1 MTLIQPST
9 EVQPL
14 AGESPLDAAKIRK
27 LYDDGTRAIRA
38 EQLNYEQNSA
48 FVQGNQWVY
57 VNWQRRQVAELP
69 RTNDRARVTIPRMR
83 PMSRNIIAK
92 VVQRPLKFEVPPNAA
107 DDAHV
112 RGARIAEQVLL
123 DVTRQHDWELL
134 REQLAW
140 VVWKGGTGVLCLD
153 WDAAKGKDLG
163 IDPDTGKPV
172 NTGDIKSTCLS
183 ITECATEPGTRD
195 IRRANWWVKAQ
206 ALPPEEVKR
215 MYGLKTDPAKD
226 ASAVLSPLQAK
237 VISTNNRGGQ
247 TAPLNLTLVLTYYER
262 PNSKNK
268 KGTVAVVVGKEIV
281 DGPYPWPFPFTDRLN
296 LACARETVV
305 ETRWTGDT
313 ILSDA
318 VPVQTALNASWS
330 SIVEHVKLAGNARLM
345 GEESS
350 SDLFEN
356 YTDEAGEIQLY
367 REKPPAYLSPPQ
379 MPQWWIEMPDKLGA
393 QLDDILGV
401 HDISRG
407 EAPPNIQ
414 SGQGLAVLLEQDE
427 TPTGHLVRIVADAFT
442 DFASMVLKIYEKN
455 VTEQRTA
462 TTGRPGY
469 ANQIAVWDG
478 ESFCGQTE
486 ARVPYDAVA
495 PLNEAAKFAR
505 AMSMIQVGMITTPSQ
520 LAAYVDTGNGKS
532 FIEDINWHIAKA
544 RRENHAMSIGETMI
558 PAAFDNHSIH
568 IEEHNRFRSTADYE
582 RLDDRDRN
590 IVDLHVQAHST
601 LAAEEMGDQAL
612 KAQFAPQL
620 GMAAQAGQPPGSEM
634 PGPPGQ
640 SQANNAP
647 GELGTAGS
655 GGSPVESQP
664 QPVMQ

>member
-14 AGESPLDAAKIRK
+14 SGESPLDAAKIRK

-57 VNWQRRQVAELP
+57 VNWQRRQIAELP

-107 DDAHV
+107 DDAHI

-140 VVWKGGTGVLCLD
+140 VVWKGGTGILCLD

-163 IDPDTGKPV
+163 IDPVTGKPIA
-172 NTGDIKSTCLS
+172 TGDIKSTCLS

-206 ALPPEEVKR
+206 ALPPQEVKR
-215 MYGLKTDPAKD
+215 MYGLKVDPEKD

-237 VISTNNRGGQ
+237 VINTNNRGGQ
-247 TAPLNLTLVLTYYER
+247 TAPLNLSLVLTYYER

-281 DGPYPWPFPFTDRLN
+281 DGPHPWPFPFTDRLN
-296 LACARETVV
+296 IACARETVV

-350 SDLFEN
+350 GDLFEN

-367 REKPPAYLSPPQ
+367 RDKPPAYLSPPQ

-427 TPTGHLVRIVADAFT
+427 TPTGHLTKIVADAFT
-442 DFASMVLKIYEKN
+442 DFASMVLKVYEAN
-455 VTEQRTA
+455 VNEQREA
-462 TTGRPGY
+462 LTGTPGH
-469 ANQIAVWDG
+469 ANQTTTWDG

-505 AMSMIQVGMITTPSQ
+505 ALSMIQVGMISTPSQ
-520 LAAYVDTGNGKS
+520 FAAYVDTGNSKS

-544 RRENHAMSIGETMI
+544 RRENHAMSIGETMV

-582 RLDDRDRN
+582 RLDDHDRN

-601 LAAEEMGDQAL
+601 LAAEEMGQQAL
-612 KAQFAPQL
+612 KAQFAPAL
-620 GMAAQAGQPPGSEM
+620 GAAAQASQPPGSEM

-640 SQANNAP
+640 SQANNTP
-647 GELGTAGS
+647 ETAGIS
-655 GGSPVESQP
+655 GAGGAPAPEQAPPVQ
-664 QPVMQ
+664 